1 MRLQCSTCL
10 DQMSPE
16 EDLGCTPCGH
26 VFHLVCI
33 LRWLEHK
40 KNCPQCR
47 SAVEEGSLRKIFL
60 IDIEERGGGGTR
72 ASKLME
78 GKVKERVNKVQAD
91 GKYSQKKGKRKAKN
105 KPDGPTKMWLRRDKK
120 CKVFFFFE
128 GRGLKVTTQVH
139 KSMKKVILDVARHRG
154 LVSGQ
159 LLFQLKGSSQ
169 KVDPSKLAG
178 DYKNQKV
185 LVSRV

>member
-47 SAVEEGSLRKIFL
+47 SAVEEGSIRKIFL
-60 IDIEERGGGGTR
+60 IDIEERSGGGTQ
-72 ASKLME
+72 ASKLRE
-78 GKVKERVNKVQAD
+78 GKVKGRMDKMQAD
-91 GKYSQKKGKRKAKN
+91 GEYSENKGKRKVKN
-105 KPDGPTKMWLRRDKK
+105 KPGLTKMWLRRDKK
-120 CKVFFFFE
+120 CEIFFFFE
-128 GRGLKVTTQVH
+128 GRGLKFTTPVK
-139 KSMKKVILDVARHRG
+139 KSMKTIIEKYARHRG
-154 LVSGQ
+154 LVIGQ

>member
-1 MRLQCSTCL
+1 MSMRLQCSTCL
-10 DQMSPE
+10 DQISPE
-16 EDLGCTPCGH
+16 EDLSSTPCGH

-33 LRWLEHK
+33 LRWLKHK

-60 IDIEERGGGGTR
+60 NDIEERGGGG
-72 ASKLME
+72 AQSSKLKE
-78 GKVKERVNKVQAD
+78 GKVKERVDQMQAD
-91 GKYSQKKGKRKAKN
+91 GKYSQIKGKRTKAKM
-105 KPDGPTKMWLRRDKK
+105 KMWLRRDKK
-120 CKVFFFFE
+120 CEILFFFE
-128 GRGLKVTTQVH
+128 GRGLKFTTLV
-139 KSMKKVILDVARHRG
+139 KIGMKRIIEEYARHRG

-159 LLFQLKGSSQ
+159 LLFQLEGSSQ
-169 KVDPSKLAG
+169 KVDPTKLAG